1 MTPFDNPVIATK
13 IKPENS
19 LKIINRKLSDI
30 QFNVMMAYY
39 SNYKFILSTKILSI
53 HNNKDYLKP
62 IFRSIK
68 SVKK

>member
-30 QFNVMMAYY
+30 QFKIMMEYY
-39 SNYKFILSTKILSI
+39 SNFKFIVSTKTLSI
-53 HNNKDYLKP
+53 HNNKDILKP
-62 IFRSIK
+62 LLRSIK